1 MEQDDTDRPGVIAR
15 PPLIY
20 LGFLALGFAI
30 DVVWPATIFA
40 DGARYPAAFVLAAAG
55 VVIIAL
61 GVREF
66 RKAGT
71 NVETRK
77 PATAIVTTGPFRLS
91 RNPLYV
97 SLALIYTGIAFVANN
112 PWAFAMLAPALV
124 VMHYGVIAREE
135 RYLERKFGEEYLRY
149 KAGVRRWL

>member
-1 MEQDDTDRPGVIAR
+1 MEQDDTDKPGVIAR

-97 SLALIYTGIAFVANN
+97 SLALIYTGIVFAVNSA
-112 PWAFAMLAPALV
+112 WAFAMLVPALV
-124 VMHYGVIAREE
+124 VVRYGVIAREE
-135 RYLERKFGEEYLRY
+135 RYLERKFGDDYLAY
-149 KAGVRRWL
+149 KARVRRWL